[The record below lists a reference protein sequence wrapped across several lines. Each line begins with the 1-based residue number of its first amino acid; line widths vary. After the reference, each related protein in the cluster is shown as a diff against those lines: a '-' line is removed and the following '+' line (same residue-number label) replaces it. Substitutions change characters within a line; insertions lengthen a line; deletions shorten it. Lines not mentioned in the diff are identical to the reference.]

1 MAILNNLYPPIM
13 NTYAPAFLID
23 SNNAAANTCKVYFS
37 FSAYNTIADIKYAQ
51 VTISSQNTNIS
62 ALNPEKYPSGIMLAN
77 VFVDNT
83 RKTDDK
89 YYIKIAKADMLNE
102 KFEINQYYKVQ
113 IRFTSIDA
121 ADATVLPP
129 QKLDNWLAENMSFFS
144 EWSSVCL
151 VRGIS
156 TPSLQ
161 ISNLSTTS
169 ITNLSTSRLDVIG
182 KLIFADETETEIL
195 KYYSVKLFDD
205 SGHLLND
212 SGILYNNN
220 YSGVNEINYTSRYE
234 LLDGETYIITIDYTT
249 QNLYSNSSSYTV
261 FVVLGSAGVLD
272 IDLTVIEDEENGA
285 LALAI
290 AAKDNSHYYTGN
302 LTIRRTSSE
311 SNFTLWDDVQNISV
325 ENELLNILW
334 RDYTIKS
341 GVWYKYC
348 VQQRDSLGNR
358 GPIVKTKEPVM
369 VIFDHTFL
377 TSNGKQLKIKFN
389 PQISSF
395 KYITHD
401 SKTDTIGSKYP
412 FIRRNGYTY
421 YRQFSIAGLISHF
434 IDEDNTFT
442 SRNEIY
448 GDLLDL
454 YDNYNNQKRITPFN
468 DYTYERDFRDR
479 VMEFLYNN
487 EIKLFRSPTEG
498 NIIVKLMDINFTP
511 EITLGRMLYSF
522 SCTAYEIAETTIENY
537 NKYHIQPIAP
547 LDQELSYTEEIIGQ
561 TTLTIPAGKNVLQVL
576 QEQYQ
581 GDAAE
586 GYIYTVESLNSISV
600 QIDNEPY
607 LIGENSSGAYIIND
621 KEGV

>member
-195 KYYSVKLFDD
+195 KYYSVKLIDD